1 MVRILNTKYQNTD
14 KYKVNPLHVNVG
26 LGGDDLELETD
37 KKGKTSV
44 GPRQAVVQVSIFLP
58 KTPGMFTVILL
69 LILLLILKQ
78 YVLITLWIIPGR
90 LDN

>member
-26 LGGDDLELETD
+26 LGGDDLELETN

-44 GPRQAVVQVSIFLP
+44 GPRQAVVKVSIFLP
-58 KTPGMFTVILL
+58 KMDSRHVYRHIAFDIAFNAQTVCILN
-69 LILLLILKQ
+69 ILDH
-78 YVLITLWIIPGR
+78 T
-90 LDN
+90 